1 MSYRLMPQVWNAK
14 LPPTE
19 KLVLLAITDF
29 VNDEKGYAWPSQE
42 TLATKTGLSRQTVNK
57 VIKRLVRRNILISMR
72 RSEKGKSTSNLY
84 RINHVAL
91 ADTQTNN
98 VAQND
103 NQVSISDTEVCK
115 RGLHKP
121 LGTLNEPLDS
131 VTSVTEW
138 NSSQSALPASNDNTK
153 PFKGLPKT
161 PEQFRLLPRSLQEYY
176 DLNRPALMADLRE
189 QGLEWNRFIN

>member
-19 KLVLLAITDF
+19 KFVLLAITDF

-42 TLATKTGLSRQTVNK
+42 TLAAKTGLSRQTVNK
-57 VIKRLVRRNILISMR
+57 AIKRLVGRNILISMR

-91 ADTQTNN
+91 VDTQTNN

-103 NQVSISDTEVCK
+103 NEVSISDTEVCK
-115 RGLHKP
+115 GGLHKP
-121 LGTLNEPLDS
+121 LGTLNETLDS
-131 VTSVTEW
+131 VTSAIEC
-138 NSSQSALPASNDNTK
+138 NSSESALPESNDNK
-153 PFKGLPKT
+153 PKFSGPPKT
-161 PEQFRLLPRSLQEYY
+161 PEQFLSLPRSEQERNA
-176 DLNRPALMADLRE
+176 LNKPALMAELKR
-189 QGLEWNRFIN
+189 QGLRWDRFEN